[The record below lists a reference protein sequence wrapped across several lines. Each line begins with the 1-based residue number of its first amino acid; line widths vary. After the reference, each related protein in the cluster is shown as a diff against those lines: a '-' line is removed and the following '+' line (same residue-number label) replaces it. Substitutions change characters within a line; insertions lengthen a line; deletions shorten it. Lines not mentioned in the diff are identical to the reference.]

1 MEQQKVV
8 SHHLQ
13 QNRLYKN
20 EIYLK
25 GRNFR
30 GNKFSLEQIF
40 ARINFRDFG
49 QIREIREN

>member
-1 MEQQKVV
+1 MLSQK
-8 SHHLQ
+8 
-13 QNRLYKN
+13 YT
-20 EIYLK
+20 YLK